1 LTDSDGLRRRATEL
15 GVETSYWDV
24 AGNLHDAPDATLRA
38 VVDVLEA
45 DAAAGSTRQLDPVL
59 VAPADPFPV
68 HGVTDLHLT
77 LADGTKVELHRDA
90 AAASLPPDLPIGC
103 HRLEVS
109 ANGRE
114 EVTTV
119 VVPPPT
125 MPRDPTLAGGS
136 GLFVPTYALWE
147 HAAPLPSFAD
157 LAALA
162 GCAPRLGVDVI
173 STLPLYAAFLDEPF
187 DPSPYSPMSRLHW
200 NEVYIDDA
208 ALPAAPD
215 AGMTEL
221 IDWQA
226 LARRR
231 RLQLLDHAG
240 NLDPSLLAAVMRF
253 VASRPDVADFARY
266 RAARP
271 EPVDAGRPAAL
282 VRRSHELAQHLADC
296 QLASVEGAGRAALAL
311 DLPIGSHPDGYETW
325 ACGALFAP
333 AIAVGAPPDEFF
345 ADGQNWG
352 FPPQLP
358 AAGRRSGHELWQR
371 LVARAGEHA
380 SMLRID
386 HVMGVQRLWWIPEG
400 ASATDGVYV
409 RYPRDELLAV
419 IAAQAAVTATTI
431 VGEDLGTV
439 PQEVTDAMDRWD
451 MLGMYEEQ
459 FLLYRDDEHL
469 VDLDPIPARS
479 VAGLRTHDMPAF
491 NAAVVDDAARGV
503 DSYRRLLAAALRR
516 PVGTSA
522 ADLLD
527 AALERLAASDAY
539 LVLVDLDD
547 LVGETEPHNVP
558 GQVLPTTWRRRLRAP
573 TSEVLATAEVRRRL
587 ELLTSCRGRTR

>member
-1 LTDSDGLRRRATEL
+1 LTDHDGLRRRATEL

-24 AGNLHDAPDATLRA
+24 GGELHHARDETLRA

-45 DAAAGSTRQLDPVL
+45 DAAAASTRQLDPVL
-59 VAPADPFPV
+59 VAPTGPFPV
-68 HGVTDLHLT
+68 DGVTDLHLT
-77 LADGTKVELHRDA
+77 LADGTKVEVRPEA
-90 AAASLPPDLPIGC
+90 RAASLPPDLPVGC
-103 HRLEVS
+103 HRLEGS

-125 MPRDPTLAGGS
+125 MPRDPSLAGGV

-147 HAAPLPSFAD
+147 REAPLPSFAH

-162 GCAPRLGVDVI
+162 GLAPRLGVDVI

-208 ALPAAPD
+208 TLPAAPGAD
-215 AGMTEL
+215 ATEL
-221 IDWQA
+221 IDWRT

-231 RLQLLDHAG
+231 RLQLLDHASD
-240 NLDPSLLAAVMRF
+240 LDPSLMAAVTRF
-253 VASRPDVADFARY
+253 VARRPDVADFARY

-271 EPVDAGRPAAL
+271 EPIDAGRPSAL
-282 VRRSHELAQHLADC
+282 VRRSHELAQHLAHC
-296 QLASVEGAGRAALAL
+296 QLGAVEGAGHAALAL
-311 DLPIGSHPDGYETW
+311 DLPIGSHPDGYETS
-325 ACGALFAP
+325 AYGPLFAP
-333 AIAVGAPPDEFF
+333 AMAVGAPPDEFF

-371 LVARAGEHA
+371 LVTRAGEHA
-380 SMLRID
+380 SVLRID

-400 ASATDGVYV
+400 ASAADGVYV

-419 IAAQAAVTATTI
+419 IATQAAVTATTI

-439 PQEVTDAMDRWD
+439 PQEVTGAMERWA
-451 MLGMYEEQ
+451 MLGMFEEQ
-459 FLLYRDDEHL
+459 FLLYRNDDHL
-469 VDLDPIPARS
+469 VALDPIPARS
-479 VAGLRTHDMPAF
+479 VAGIRTHDMPAF
-491 NAAVVDDAARGV
+491 AAAVDDRAARGV
-503 DSYRRLLAAALRR
+503 GRYRRLLEDALGR
-516 PVGTSA
+516 PVGPSVP
-522 ADLLD
+522 DLLD
-527 AALERLAASDAY
+527 ASLERLSASDAY

-558 GQVLPTTWRRRLRAP
+558 GQVLPTTWRRRLPAP
-573 TSEVLATAEVRRRL
+573 TSEVLATARRRL
-587 ELLTSCRGRTR
+587 PASRRGRAR